1 MRRGAGG
8 QSKMSIH
15 RICNR
20 PFNLGHTSEALRT
33 ISEGQVC
40 LLDSWIVAVLLCK
53 GEEYDHKLYN

>member
-8 QSKMSIH
+8 QSKMGTH

-20 PFNLGHTSEALRT
+20 FNIDHTSEALRT
-33 ISEGQVC
+33 FSEGQVC